1 VQGARAREV
10 SSALTVVGGFYRERC
25 RFPPSDEFWGSGGRA
40 AAAIRELPL
49 QVRFVTAVDKEAEAV
64 LASISQVVGFEYS
77 VVPISETIG
86 FRYDHGL
93 STPIIWPPLN
103 AVEHV
108 RLSASDECILQFGML
123 EAEAEVDARTVV
135 YDPQEPFSPKHFRSA
150 SRPARLAY
158 VLNGAEARRLGGNG
172 NVEEAALKISE
183 DSRADVVIVKRG
195 PLGALVLTEG
205 KFTIVPAYETKS
217 VWPIGSGD
225 VFAAIF
231 AARWGVQGLT
241 ATDAAN
247 SASRATADYVENR
260 TLPIPL
266 GVIEGKNPAV
276 ALKLSPKPMTGKDEY
291 DIYLAGP
298 FFNMPQA
305 WLVDEARL
313 AFQGMGLKV
322 FSPYHDIGI
331 GPGVH
336 VAPKDIDALEKSRA
350 VFAILDGV
358 DTGTVFEAGFARAR
372 NKPVVA
378 FAQCTPEEPLKM
390 ISGTGCEVV
399 SDFVSAIYRAAWA
412 AWR

>member
-1 VQGARAREV
+1 MNAE
-10 SSALTVVGGFYRERC
+10 LTVVGGFYRESC
-25 RFPPSDEFWGSGGRA
+25 RFPPSDDFWGSGGRG
-40 AAAIRELPL
+40 AAAISELAIP
-49 QVRFVTAVDKEAEAV
+49 VKFITAADKNAEAM
-64 LASISQVVGFEYS
+64 LASIAQVVGFEYS
-77 VVPISETIG
+77 VTSIPQTIA

-103 AVEHV
+103 ALERV
-108 RLSASDECILQFGML
+108 RLSAKDECVLQFGML
-123 EAEAEVDARTVV
+123 EADVEVDGPTVI

-150 SRPARLAY
+150 AQPSRLAY
-158 VLNGAEARRLGGNG
+158 VLNGTEAKRLGMSDD
-172 NVEEAALKISE
+172 VQAAAIKIAA

-195 PLGALVLTEG
+195 ARGALVLANG
-205 KFTIVPAYETKS
+205 QFTTVPAYESKS

-225 VFAAIF
+225 VFAAVF
-231 AARWGVQGLT
+231 AARWGVQGMSPKE
-241 ATDAAN
+241 AAD

-266 GVIEGKNPAV
+266 SVIEGGSPAV
-276 ALKLSPKPMTGKDEY
+276 PLKINPKPAGKGEY
-291 DIYLAGP
+291 DVYLAGP
-298 FFNMPQA
+298 FFNMQQA

-313 AFQGMGLKV
+313 ALRGMGLKV

-331 GPGVH
+331 GPGED

-350 VFAILDGV
+350 VFAILDGI

-372 NKPVVA
+372 QKPVVA
-378 FAQCTPEEPLKM
+378 FAQCTPEEALKM

-399 SDFVSAIYRAAWA
+399 SDFVSAIYRVAWA